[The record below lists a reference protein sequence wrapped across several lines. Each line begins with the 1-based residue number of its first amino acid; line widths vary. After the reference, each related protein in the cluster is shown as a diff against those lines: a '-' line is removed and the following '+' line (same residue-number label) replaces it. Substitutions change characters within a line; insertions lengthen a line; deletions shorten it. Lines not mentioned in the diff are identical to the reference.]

1 MAATAAAVHRVVVVE
16 TLAVAL
22 VEAVQAQ
29 ALIQVLAR
37 RRLRPSSLALLAQ
50 VLTVSAVALA
60 VLQTANLR
68 RFNMSNETARRS
80 VIELFEKRDVVLLG
94 ENHGVSE
101 NFDFIR
107 SMIPELHAAGVRT
120 IALEFAANE
129 KQQQAD
135 ELVLGKNYDEQVS
148 RDMLFAYNVA
158 WPYKEYQDVHKHVW
172 NFNQTVEDKIRVLHA
187 SYIYDWSQWQGTRDR
202 ESMKGVMQRGDY
214 NKFRADRISESL
226 SKGGKVLG
234 IFGAVHAVRDKRNL
248 ELFGLAAETQT
259 LGMLL
264 ESAFPDR
271 IASVNLNGAAS
282 GFWDLEVFTSQTFGT
297 CAIDTR
303 FLSGRHFSEVQAN
316 WPDPDWTACP
326 ANEDE
331 FWKLIHER
339 KTSLP
344 SLD

>member
-1 MAATAAAVHRVVVVE
+1 
-16 TLAVAL
+16 
-22 VEAVQAQ
+22 
-29 ALIQVLAR
+29 
-37 RRLRPSSLALLAQ
+37 
-50 VLTVSAVALA
+50 
-60 VLQTANLR
+60 
-68 RFNMSNETARRS
+68 MSNETARQL
-80 VIELFEKRDVVLLG
+80 VLELFAKHDVVLLG

-107 SMIPELHAAGVRT
+107 SLIPELHAAGVRN

-135 ELVLGKNYDEQVS
+135 ELVLGDTYDEQIS

-172 NFNQTVEDKIRVLHA
+172 NFNQTVEDKMRVLHA
-187 SYIYDWSQWQGTRDR
+187 SYIYDWSKWQGTRDQ
-202 ESMKGVMQRGDY
+202 ESMNLVMHRGDY
-214 NKFRADRISESL
+214 NKFRADRISESQ

-248 ELFGLAAETQT
+248 EVFGMSQEAQT

-264 ESAFPDR
+264 DR
-271 IASVNLNGAAS
+271 AHPGRVASVNLNGAAS
-282 GFWDLEVFTSQTFGT
+282 GFWDLEVFTSQTFST
-297 CAIDTR
+297 CAIDNE

-326 ANEDE
+326 VDEDA
-331 FWKLIHER
+331 FWQLIRER

>member
-1 MAATAAAVHRVVVVE
+1 
-16 TLAVAL
+16 
-22 VEAVQAQ
+22 
-29 ALIQVLAR
+29 
-37 RRLRPSSLALLAQ
+37 
-50 VLTVSAVALA
+50 
-60 VLQTANLR
+60 
-68 RFNMSNETARRS
+68 MSNETARQL
-80 VIELFEKRDVVLLG
+80 VLELFAKHDIVLLG

-107 SMIPELHAAGVRT
+107 SLIPELHAAGVRT

-135 ELVLGKNYDEQVS
+135 ELVLGETYDEQIS

-172 NFNQTVEDKIRVLHA
+172 NFNQTVEDKMRVLHA
-187 SYIYDWSQWQGTRDR
+187 SYIYDWSKWQGTRDQ
-202 ESMKGVMQRGDY
+202 ESMNLVMHRGDY

-248 ELFGLAAETQT
+248 EVFGMPHETQT

-264 ESAFPDR
+264 DSASPGR
-271 IASVNLNGAAS
+271 VASVNLNGAAS
-282 GFWDLEVFTSQTFGT
+282 GFWDLEVFTSQTFT
-297 CAIDTR
+297 SCAIDKD

-326 ANEDE
+326 VDE
-331 FWKLIHER
+331 EAFWQLIRER